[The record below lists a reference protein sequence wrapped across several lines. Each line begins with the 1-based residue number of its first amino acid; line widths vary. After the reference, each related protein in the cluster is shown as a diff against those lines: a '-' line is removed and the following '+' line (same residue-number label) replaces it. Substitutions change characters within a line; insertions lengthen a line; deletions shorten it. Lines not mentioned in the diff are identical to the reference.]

1 MEKMKACVL
10 YAPLDVRVEELPVPQ
25 LKPDQ
30 ALVKVKAVG
39 VCGSDVHYY
48 EHGKIGR
55 YVVEKPMI
63 LGHEAGGEV
72 VAVGEAVTNLKV
84 GQRVAIEPGVT
95 CGRCKFC
102 KEGRYNLCPDVE
114 FLATPPYD
122 GAFCEYLAMRADF
135 LHPIPD
141 HMSFEAASLV
151 EPFSV
156 GLHACKRA
164 GVKPGDTVAVLGLGP
179 VGLLTVVA
187 ARAFGATNI
196 IAADLADIRLEM
208 AREMG
213 ATTMVNAREQNVYD
227 VIMQATGGVGVDVAI
242 ETAGSTATNLMAVQ
256 VARRGGKVALVGLPP
271 NPEVPFN
278 VFTIADGELDIFGI
292 FRYANTYPTAV
303 ELLASGI
310 APVEKLVTHRFT
322 LDQAKEALDK
332 ARTDKQGSI
341 KVMVNL

>member
-1 MEKMKACVL
+1 MEKMKAGIL
-10 YAPLDVRVEELPVPQ
+10 YGSGDVRVEEVPVPRI
-25 LKPDQ
+25 KPDE
-30 ALVKVKAVG
+30 ALVKIKAVG

-55 YVVEKPMI
+55 YVVEEPMI
-63 LGHEAGGEV
+63 LGHEAGGEIM
-72 VAVGEAVTNLKV
+72 AVGEDVAGLKV

-95 CGRCKFC
+95 CGKCKFC
-102 KEGRYNLCPDVE
+102 KEGRYNLCPDVV
-114 FLATPPYD
+114 FLATPPVD
-122 GAFCEYLAMRADF
+122 GAFCEYLAMRGDF

-141 HMSFEAASLV
+141 HMSYEAASLV

-179 VGLLTVVA
+179 VGQLAVVA
-187 ARAFGATNI
+187 ARAFGATKI
-196 IAADLADIRLEM
+196 IAVDLAPIRLQM
-208 AREMG
+208 AGEMG
-213 ATTMVNAREQNVYD
+213 ATTVINAGEQDVYEA
-227 VIMQATGGVGVDVAI
+227 IMKETGGVGVDVAL
-242 ETAGSTATNLMAVQ
+242 ETAGSTATNLMAVR

-271 NPEVPFN
+271 QPEVPFN
-278 VFTIADGELDIFGI
+278 VFDIADGELDIFGI
-292 FRYANTYPTAV
+292 FRYANTYPRAV

-310 APVEKLVTHRFT
+310 APVEKLVTHRFA
-322 LDQAKEALDK
+322 LEQAKEALDL

>member
-1 MEKMKACVL
+1 MSKMKACVL
-10 YAPLDVRVEELPVPQ
+10 YGPLDVRVQELQVPQ

-48 EHGKIGR
+48 EHGRIGR

-72 VAVGEAVTNLKV
+72 VAVGEAVTNLQV

-95 CGRCKFC
+95 CGKCKFC

-141 HMSFEAASLV
+141 HMSYEAASLA

-156 GLHACKRA
+156 GLHACRRA

-187 ARAFGATNI
+187 AKAFGATKI
-196 IAADLADIRLEM
+196 IAADLAPIRLEM
-208 AREMG
+208 AKEMG
-213 ATTMVNAREQNVYD
+213 ATAVVNAQEQDVYKF
-227 VIMQATGGVGVDVAI
+227 IMQETGGLGVDAAI
-242 ETAGSTATNLMAVQ
+242 ETAGSTATNLLAVQ
-256 VARRGGKVALVGLPP
+256 AARRGGKVALVGLPP

-310 APVEKLVTHRFT
+310 ASVEKLVTHRFT
-322 LDQAKEALDK
+322 LDQAKDALDK